1 MARGWFSVLRLILV
15 IAWLS
20 LLCACTTGGRG
31 LGRFEYAKMIMG
43 VEARIILYAPDDA
56 AARSAARAAF
66 DRMEHLEAVMSDY
79 RPGSELMRVC
89 RAAAA
94 NEPVSISDDLY
105 RVLAR
110 ARTIADAGDGAFDVT
125 VGPLVRL
132 WREARAE
139 GRLPAPQ
146 TIEEARARVGW
157 RAMSLDPERR
167 TLTLAHDDMQLD
179 LGGIGKGFAA
189 GEALAVLRRRGLDR
203 CLVDLGGD
211 IALGEPPPDR
221 AGWRVAIH
229 GGWAEESPWLLELAR
244 AAVATSG
251 DTSQFLEVDG
261 VHYSH
266 ILDPRTGRGLTS
278 RIAVTVIAPDAATA
292 DALASAV
299 SVLGEEDGLE
309 LLEQFPG
316 ASAMIERWTP
326 TGLWYL
332 RGEGFPPPVE
342 PEIRQVE

>member
-1 MARGWFSVLRLILV
+1 
-15 IAWLS
+15 
-20 LLCACTTGGRG
+20 
-31 LGRFEYAKMIMG
+31 
-43 VEARIILYAPDDA
+43 
-56 AARSAARAAF
+56 
-66 DRMEHLEAVMSDY
+66 MSDY

-89 RAAAA
+89 RATAA
-94 NEPVSISDDLY
+94 NEPVSISDDLFE
-105 RVLAR
+105 VLAQ
-110 ARTIADAGDGAFDVT
+110 AHAIAEASDGAFDVT

-139 GRLPAPQ
+139 GRLPAPGA
-146 TIEEARARVGW
+146 IEEARARVGW
-157 RAMSLDPERR
+157 RAIILDPECR
-167 TLTLAHDDMQLD
+167 TLTLVRDGMQLD

-189 GEALAVLRRRGLDR
+189 GEALDVLRRRGLDR

-221 AGWRVAIH
+221 AGWRVAIN
-229 GGWAEESPWLLELAR
+229 GGWTGEKPWFLEMAR

-251 DTSQFLEVDG
+251 DTSQFIEVEG

-278 RIAVTVIAPDAATA
+278 RLAVTVIGSDAATA

-299 SVLGEEDGLE
+299 SVLGEEDGLA

-316 ASAMIERWTP
+316 ASALIERWTP
-326 TGLWYL
+326 AGLWYL
-332 RGEGFPPPVE
+332 RSESFPAPRE
-342 PEIRQVE
+342 PEMRYPE